1 MLISFSGKPLLEAW
15 GIFNHN
21 KVRIIKFVVVAVV
34 VCIAHEYFELD
45 HMELPVAPVTVLGG
59 GLAIFLAF
67 RNNSAYD
74 RWWEARK
81 IWGGIV
87 NYSRTFAMQVISFSS
102 DSNNPQMHATDE
114 ELKKWQKEMIYRH
127 IAWLYALTI
136 HLRKK
141 GDWDE
146 LGKYLSEE
154 EMKQLPEFV
163 NKPTQL
169 INLQGKSLKYAFEK
183 GIIDSFRHI
192 ELSEKL
198 EEFYNLQGMSERIK
212 NTIFPYYYNYFTRVF
227 LWLFVICLPMALVK
241 EMGWVTVPMSIAI
254 SFVFSILE
262 KAGNI
267 TEEPFEGRAADTPI
281 TTISR
286 AIEIDLRQML
296 GEKDLPEPMPIQIG
310 RFGVKFQ
317 S

>member
-1 MLISFSGKPLLEAW
+1 MLLSFSGKPLVEARQ
-15 GIFNHN
+15 IVFHN
-21 KVRIIKFVVVAVV
+21 RVRIAKFFLVALVVS
-34 VCIAHEYFELD
+34 IAHEVFKID
-45 HMELPVAPVTVLGG
+45 KVELPVAPVTVLGG

-102 DSNNPQMHATDE
+102 DSNNPQMHASEE
-114 ELKKWQKEMIYRH
+114 ELKKWQKQMIYRH
-127 IAWLYALTI
+127 IAWLYALII
-136 HLRKK
+136 HLRKQ
-141 GDWDE
+141 DNWDE
-146 LGKYLSEE
+146 LKPYLSEE
-154 EMKQLPEFV
+154 EMKILPDFI

-169 INLQGKSLKYAFEK
+169 INLQGKNLKYAFEK

-198 EEFYNLQGMSERIK
+198 EEFYNLQGKNERIK
-212 NTIFPYYYNYFTRVF
+212 NTVFPYYYNYFTRVF
-227 LWLFVICLPMALVK
+227 LWLFVLCLPMALVD
-241 EMGWVTVPMSIAI
+241 EMGWATIPMTIAV

-262 KAGNI
+262 KAGGI
-267 TEEPFEGRAADTPI
+267 TEEPFENRAADTPM

-296 GEKDLPEPMPIQIG
+296 GEKDLPKPMPIKIG
-310 RFGVKFQ
+310 KFGVRFQ

>member
-1 MLISFSGKPLLEAW
+1 MLISFSGKPLLEAR
-15 GIFNHN
+15 GIITHN
-21 KVRIIKFVVVAVV
+21 KSRIIKFIVVSFAI
-34 VCIAHEYFELD
+34 CFIHEYWKIA

-87 NYSRTFAMQVISFSS
+87 NYSRTFGMQVISFAS
-102 DSNNPQMHATDE
+102 DSNNPQLKITED
-114 ELKKWQKEMIYRH
+114 ELKKWQKQMIYRH
-127 IAWLYALTI
+127 IAWLYALTF

-141 GDWDE
+141 DNWDE
-146 LGKYLSEE
+146 LKEFLPDN
-154 EMKQLPEFV
+154 EMDVLKTFV
-163 NKPTQL
+163 NKPAQL
-169 INLQGKSLKYAFEK
+169 INIQGLELKRAFES

-192 ELSEKL
+192 ELAEKL

-212 NTIFPYYYNYFTRVF
+212 NTVFPYYYNYFTRVF
-227 LWLFVICLPMALVK
+227 LWLFVVCLPMALVK
-241 EMGWVTVPMSIAI
+241 EMGWLAMPMSIAI

-262 KAGNI
+262 KSGNI
-267 TEEPFEGRAADTPI
+267 TEEPFENRAADTPI

-296 GEKDLPEPMPIQIG
+296 GETDLPAPMPVKLG
-310 RFGVKFQ
+310 RFDVKYLD
-317 S
+317 